1 MAKAKYNW
9 IEIQKAYECGKSVD
23 ELVIKYN
30 IDKKKTLQNKIS
42 ENKWEVSGNIKSTIS
57 DLKESIGK
65 VSGTLGNN
73 PDKFH
78 IIAEDVINCINE
90 ISILVDGAKAVSSA
104 TLLNLARTIEY
115 LNKNQKLEKIN
126 VGDGVQNFEPV
137 ALGSLDYKNAQ
148 DTIDKASITLG
159 INPRHANTNIKVDN
173 NNLQQTN
180 LTIEDIS
187 IAIANGLPD

>member
-90 ISILVDGAKAVSSA
+90 ISILVDGTKAVSSA

-115 LNKNQKLEKIN
+115 LKTNTKMEKIN

-180 LTIEDIS
+180 LSIEDIS
-187 IAIANGLPD
+187 LAIANGLPD

>member
-57 DLKESIGK
+57 DFKESIGK

-90 ISILVDGAKAVSSA
+90 ISILVDGTKAVSSA

-159 INPRHANTNIKVDN
+159 INPRHANTSIKVDN
-173 NNLQQTN
+173 NNTQENNMPMQIN
-180 LTIEDIS
+180 IIRD
-187 IAIANGLPD
+187 N

>member
-1 MAKAKYNW
+1 MARAKYNW

-23 ELVIKYN
+23 ELVIRYD
-30 IDKKKTLQNKIS
+30 IEKKTLQNKIS
-42 ENKWEVSGNIKSTIS
+42 EKKWEVSGNIKATIS

-90 ISILVDGAKAVSSA
+90 ISILVDGTKAVNSA

-115 LNKNQKLEKIN
+115 LKTNEKLEK
-126 VGDGVQNFEPV
+126 VGLGEGIQGFEKV
-137 ALGSLDYKNAQ
+137 GLGSSDYKNLQ

-159 INPRHANTNIKVDN
+159 INQRHANSQVNISNTNATQVN
-173 NNLQQTN
+173 NIQV
-180 LTIEDIS
+180 EWE
-187 IAIANGLPD
+187 

>member
-23 ELVIKYN
+23 ELVIKY
-30 IDKKKTLQNKIS
+30 DVEKKTLQNKIS
-42 ENKWEVSGNIKSTIS
+42 EKKWEVSGNIKADIS
-57 DLKESIGK
+57 DLKKSIGK
-65 VSGTLGNN
+65 ISGTLGKH
-73 PDKFH
+73 PDKFN

-90 ISILVDGAKAVSSA
+90 ISILVDGTKAVNSA

-148 DTIDKASITLG
+148 EAIDKASITLG

-173 NNLQQTN
+173 NNLQQN
-180 LTIEDIS
+180 E
-187 IAIANGLPD
+187 AIMNIQIVRDR

>member
-90 ISILVDGAKAVSSA
+90 ISILVDGTKAVSSA

-159 INPRHANTNIKVDN
+159 INQRHANTNTKVDS

-187 IAIANGLPD
+187 LAIANGLPD

>member
-23 ELVIKYN
+23 ELVIKY
-30 IDKKKTLQNKIS
+30 DVEKKTLQNKIS
-42 ENKWEVSGNIKSTIS
+42 EKKWEVSGNIKADIS
-57 DLKESIGK
+57 DLKKSIGK
-65 VSGTLGNN
+65 ISGTLGNH
-73 PDKFH
+73 PDKFN

-90 ISILVDGAKAVSSA
+90 ISILVDGTKAVNSA

-180 LTIEDIS
+180 LSIEDIS
-187 IAIANGLPD
+187 LAIANGLPD

>member
-90 ISILVDGAKAVSSA
+90 ISILVDGTKAVSSA

-115 LNKNQKLEKIN
+115 LKTNIKMEKIN

-187 IAIANGLPD
+187 LAIANGLPD

>member
-90 ISILVDGAKAVSSA
+90 ISILVDGTKAVSSA

-137 ALGSLDYKNAQ
+137 GLGSLDYKNAQ
-148 DTIDKASITLG
+148 DAIDKASITLG

-173 NNLQQTN
+173 TNTQIETNNNLVV
-180 LTIEDIS
+180 EFK
-187 IAIANGLPD
+187 